1 MQRSIGCGP
10 ASAASV
16 HWAATAGQEPACCEA
31 SMLDTPVTNENGNF
45 IGLHPRPKGPGLGS
59 APSAVAGGQGNIH
72 FSIVAD
78 PVDHNIVYVGGDRQP
93 LEFGS
98 PNSIGATEFA
108 GRLFRMDASRPSGS
122 QFISL
127 THNPT
132 TTSNSAPHADS
143 RDMAFAANGWLI
155 EVDDGGITKR
165 TNPRGVGDWFSLT
178 GNL

>member
-1 MQRSIGCGP
+1 
-10 ASAASV
+10 
-16 HWAATAGQEPACCEA
+16 
-31 SMLDTPVTNENGNF
+31 MLDTPVTNENGNF
-45 IGLHPRPKGPGLGS
+45 IGLHPRPKGPRLGS